1 MMRGIILLKKRLTT
15 KLIGGG
21 CSLRIMLIIIH
32 TKQASRA
39 AYLLCM
45 PLHVRVIKTKKKK
58 KERPRIPSTAP
69 IFFRLRLLTS
79 GKN

>member
-1 MMRGIILLKKRLTT
+1 MFPKNNADNYTHKTSEQSRLPFMYAFARE
-15 KLIGGG
+15 
-21 CSLRIMLIIIH
+21 SY
-32 TKQASRA
+32 QDE
-39 AYLLCM
+39 
-45 PLHVRVIKTKKKK
+45 KKK

>member
-1 MMRGIILLKKRLTT
+1 MYAGMSTSPTIRRDNIMMRGIILLKKRLTT
-15 KLIGGG
+15 KLVGGG

-58 KERPRIPSTAP
+58 KRAT
-69 IFFRLRLLTS
+69 
-79 GKN
+79 